1 MGSITQ
7 LFFKY
12 DHHDHCHE
20 HEHEKDVIKQEH
32 NEESQISLTSPEH
45 IDQIKTNETNPNLTM
60 NIPVNTNL
68 NIKEV
73 KSIIKNINIPKK
85 NLDDSYNSE
94 QSFNPETDR
103 PKKNIELLDL
113 LFEFLNTDN
122 ELNYVLV
129 GYFVNIMNFLF
140 EKNTEKVNIINNYLN
155 FSDFSYKIIY
165 FSLDQMLSICL

>member
-45 IDQIKTNETNPNLTM
+45 IDQIKTNETNQNLTM
-60 NIPVNTNL
+60 NTPVNTNL

-73 KSIIKNINIPKK
+73 KTTIK
-85 NLDDSYNSE
+85 
-94 QSFNPETDR
+94 
-103 PKKNIELLDL
+103 
-113 LFEFLNTDN
+113 
-122 ELNYVLV
+122 
-129 GYFVNIMNFLF
+129 
-140 EKNTEKVNIINNYLN
+140 
-155 FSDFSYKIIY
+155 
-165 FSLDQMLSICL
+165 